1 MILLLTLQSTCMTT
15 GQWTGKKSRS
25 AVQIFYDLFI
35 KDDFYM
41 AMSH

>member
-1 MILLLTLQSTCMTT
+1 MTLLLTLPSMCMTI

-25 AVQIFYDLFI
+25 AAPIFYDLFI

-41 AMSH
+41 EMSH